1 MRQVKKIRKRVT
13 TLLVMTA
20 LLLSLGMVTGI
31 FTGNIITAEA
41 AAMKLN
47 VKSAELVPNES
58 LSLSIT
64 NVGKKKVFWRS
75 SNKKVASVTA
85 KGKVTAKNNV
95 GESCT
100 ITAKAGKKSFK
111 CKISVVK
118 EKLCG
123 TYIISYTNTTTSGTA
138 ADGKTFVENARV
150 ECIDVKR
157 KKDGYYMWVS
167 QAHNYDVTD
176 YMVQDE
182 EENYIGKKLPECL
195 VNPENNVVN
204 MFMDVNGKIVFETYK
219 EYDDDS
225 WNKRMKELGW

>member
-1 MRQVKKIRKRVT
+1 MRQAKKIRKRVT
-13 TLLVMTA
+13 TLLIMAA
-20 LLLSLGMVTGI
+20 LLLSPGMVTGI
-31 FTGNIITAEA
+31 FAGNLITAEA

-58 LSLSIT
+58 LSLSIS
-64 NVGKKKVFWRS
+64 NVGKKKVFWKS
-75 SNKKVASVTA
+75 SNKKVASVTT
-85 KGKVTAKNNV
+85 KGKVTAKDNV

-100 ITAKAGKKSFK
+100 ITAKVGKKSFK

-118 EKLCG
+118 EKWCR
-123 TYIISYTNTTTSGTA
+123 TYTISYTNTTVSGTA
-138 ADGKTFVENARV
+138 EDGKTYVENARV
-150 ECIDVKR
+150 ECIDVMR

-176 YMVQDE
+176 YMVQEE